1 MTGIGASNDDQCTLF
16 DIRAPNDDQCTL
28 FDIGAPNDDQRG
40 LTMAF
45 WPRQRVTHRA
55 GLSPISPWIDTMIDT
70 SGFPRLLSR
79 GAD

>member
-40 LTMAF
+40 LTM
-45 WPRQRVTHRA
+45 
-55 GLSPISPWIDTMIDT
+55 
-70 SGFPRLLSR
+70 RLEQTV
-79 GAD
+79 